1 MHEKSHPCL
10 EDFFVGVGNICV
22 NKVKILIV
30 RLFDRF
36 LFYLYLFLKYLM
48 RLLPADPGD
57 KGVSGDYAVPL
68 WQKAAL

>member
-10 EDFFVGVGNICV
+10 DDFFVGVGNICV

-30 RLFDRF
+30 RLFDRE
-36 LFYLYLFLKYLM
+36 LHEEYLFLKYLM

-57 KGVSGDYAVPL
+57 KVYKGGVSHQLCGF
-68 WQKAAL
+68 